1 VLPERLTI
9 HTKHAE
15 LSLEDVAAALPGT
28 GDVMRSVSHCFAMC
42 WHAAAGGNR
51 DLAAYFLRRTRNL
64 LRGLVVTRP
73 KYAAQ
78 VADYDVHFLEP
89 LYQAVLAGDRRV
101 FEARFERAVA
111 QANVYHVDTG
121 HPYIRWSVPAEP
133 PDRGLDLSAG
143 G

>member
-1 VLPERLTI
+1 
-9 HTKHAE
+9 
-15 LSLEDVAAALPGT
+15 
-28 GDVMRSVSHCFAMC
+28 M
-42 WHAAAGGNR
+42 
-51 DLAAYFLRRTRNL
+51 
-64 LRGLVVTRP
+64 TRP
-73 KYAAQ
+73 KYASQIAE
-78 VADYDVHFLEP
+78 YDVHFLEP